1 MSSLLPSSISDQ
13 DIDAL
18 EDILFEDEFA
28 EDALDYFGVHGL
40 VCALVVGP
48 VEINNDEFTKLIFDT
63 HQNITPDQLQTAE
76 AIISKLRNCIF
87 TELSS
92 GATLELPMYD
102 EEEDIYEEAMINWCA
117 GFVEGFLAN
126 EPEWFSRDQDL
137 VAELL
142 LPIMSL
148 SQLFDDEDFSE
159 IISNQKIMDQFEEQL
174 PELMTDLFLFF
185 HSDKK

>member
-1 MSSLLPSSISDQ
+1 MSSSLPSSISDQ
-13 DIDAL
+13 DIDTL
-18 EDILFEDEFA
+18 EDILFEDEHA
-28 EDALDYFGVHGL
+28 EEALDYFGVHGL

-48 VEINNDEFTKLIFDT
+48 VEISNDEFTKLVFNT
-63 HQNITPDQLQTAE
+63 HQGISPKQLKTAE
-76 AIISKLRNCIF
+76 EIISKLRNGIF
-87 TELSS
+87 TDLS
-92 GATLELPMYD
+92 GGVTLELPMYD
-102 EEEDIYEEAMINWCA
+102 EEEEVYEEAIINWCA
-117 GFVEGFLAN
+117 GFVEGFLEN
-126 EPEWFSRDQDL
+126 EPAWFDRDQEL

-159 IISNQKIMDQFEEQL
+159 ITSNQKIMDQFEEQL

>member
-1 MSSLLPSSISDQ
+1 MSSSLPCSISDL
-13 DIDAL
+13 DIDTL

-48 VEINNDEFTKLIFDT
+48 VEISNDEFTKLVFHT
-63 HQNITPDQLQTAE
+63 HQGISPEQLETAGKV
-76 AIISKLRNCIF
+76 ISKLRNGIF

-92 GATLELPMYD
+92 GTTLELPMY
-102 EEEDIYEEAMINWCA
+102 EEEEEIYEEAIINWCA

-126 EPEWFSRDQDL
+126 EPEWFERDQEL

-159 IISNQKIMDQFEEQL
+159 ITNNQKIMDQFEEQL